1 MPLYAPA
8 RVTVMCHVCA
18 ALRGDACRLSH
29 FWDHI
34 PTHRSARQR
43 ARFGWWRSGI
53 GYKYLRFAGVCTI
66 RKAVH
71 VHVHVGTNPCGSPM
85 WTTRCLPSV
94 SIWAFFPCDSAER
107 RGRMRRMSE

>member
-43 ARFGWWRSGI
+43 ARFGWWRSGT

-66 RKAVH
+66 KK
-71 VHVHVGTNPCGSPM
+71 HVHVGTNHVKMFTVGE
-85 WTTRCLPSV
+85 V
-94 SIWAFFPCDSAER
+94 WAFFHVILPSGE
-107 RGRMRRMSE
+107 GG